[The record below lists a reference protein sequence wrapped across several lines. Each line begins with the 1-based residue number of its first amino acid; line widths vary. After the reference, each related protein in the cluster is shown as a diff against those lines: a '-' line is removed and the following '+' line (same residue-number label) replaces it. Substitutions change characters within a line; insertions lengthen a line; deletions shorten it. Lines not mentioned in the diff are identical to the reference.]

1 MEPEAKADDAKPKG
15 RYSAVTDGTIKII
28 ESMKEY
34 EELKEAT
41 KNSGKPLLVK
51 VCPPCKFISP
61 IYDALIIKYPNLVV
75 KMSCL
80 SPEVDFP
87 KISSGSL
94 TMPTIKLFVDG
105 VENQCI

>member
-1 MEPEAKADDAKPKG
+1 M
-15 RYSAVTDGTIKII
+15 TDGTIKII

-87 KISSGSL
+87 KISTGSL